1 MCAKTSNLVKTPDTT
16 NVKTNG
22 NAFLGNHKTWH
33 QGDDLLNADYQVPDR
48 GQAINAYPYFKPPP
62 PEIIKLKMVQS
73 WL

>member
-33 QGDDLLNADYQVPDR
+33 QGDDLLNADYQVPD
-48 GQAINAYPYFKPPP
+48 GLPP
-62 PEIIKLKMVQS
+62 KN
-73 WL
+73 